1 MRTQFRRVCIP
12 SRMRCRPVGR
22 PATQYTKVRIRE
34 REKKTGMSR
43 SRRRNYCFQL
53 LPLLPEYF
61 TASEWLS
68 RVPRASYTNTRERMT
83 TGWFPLT

>member
-1 MRTQFRRVCIP
+1 
-12 SRMRCRPVGR
+12 MRCRPVGR

-34 REKKTGMSR
+34 GEEKKKPECREVAVEIIAS
-43 SRRRNYCFQL
+43 SYCR
-53 LPLLPEYF
+53 LLPEYF

-83 TGWFPLT
+83 IGWFPLT